1 VEANGALLSMFFGG
15 GGGMGCGSDC
25 GLGLVLRG
33 IMGCDEDL
41 VPNCLPRVKKNTF
54 VASNVVTG

>member
-1 VEANGALLSMFFGG
+1 LG